1 MRQAIVACLFHP
13 RPVPM
18 PASEQINERKSEQ
31 NHNERIW
38 ELIEKIGVCM
48 LTTQSADSL
57 HARPVEARAEA
68 SDKAAGLIYVVT
80 DVRSTKADE
89 IAARPAVVLT
99 FVDQGEKAY
108 LSITG
113 RAKVLRD
120 VTKTRELWRKTDELW
135 WSGYDDPN
143 VCLLRIEAMTAELW
157 DGPASNAVFV
167 WEFLKATVTGAE
179 PELGQNRKV
188 TVQF

>member
-1 MRQAIVACLFHP
+1 V
-13 RPVPM
+13 
-18 PASEQINERKSEQ
+18 SEQ
-31 NHNERIW
+31 NYKQNYNERIW

-48 LTTQSADSL
+48 LTTQAADRL
-57 HARPVEARAEA
+57 HARPVEARASSA
-68 SDKAAGLIYVVT
+68 DKAAGQIYVVI

-99 FVDQGEKAY
+99 FVDQRENAY

-113 RAKVLRD
+113 RAQVLRD
-120 VTKTRELWRKTDELW
+120 VARTRQLWRKTDELW

-143 VCLLRIEAMTAELW
+143 VCLLRIDAMTAELW
-157 DGPASNAVFV
+157 DGPASNALFV
-167 WEFLKATVTGAE
+167 WEFLKATVSGAE

-188 TVQF
+188 TVKL